1 MAEGNSVMDE
11 IRAQHQKMKGK
22 TPKEKFQY
30 FWEYYRIPTIVTIV
44 VAALVGNLIYTMVT
58 AKDTA
63 FAVVLINGY
72 TDMDTTAY
80 MSGFEEFAQIDTK
93 EYSTNMEANFTIDPQ
108 SSDQYAMANLQK
120 LMALVAAKELDVI
133 IADEDTLL
141 NYAQAGY
148 FHNLNEAL
156 PQETLDK
163 YKDDFL
169 YCNLPEDTIE
179 GKVPVAIRV
188 TDTPLLTETQA
199 YAAYPDAWLGAIIN
213 SEHPEYLDTFLQ
225 YLENTPA
232 EAEAEE

>member
-30 FWEYYRIPTIVTIV
+30 FWEYYRIPTIVTIAV
-44 VAALVGNLIYTMVT
+44 VALVGNLIYTMVT

-80 MSGFEEFAQIDTK
+80 MSGFEAFAQIDTK

-108 SSDQYAMANLQK
+108 ASDQYAMANLQK

-133 IADEDTLL
+133 IADKDTLL

-148 FHNLNEAL
+148 FYDLNKAL
-156 PQETLDK
+156 SQEVLAK
-163 YKDDFL
+163 YGDDFL
-169 YCNLPEDTIE
+169 YYDLPEDGQGE
-179 GKVPVAIRV
+179 VPIAIRV
-188 TDTPLLTETQA
+188 TDTPLLVETQA
-199 YAAYPDAWLGAIIN
+199 YAPYEDAWLGVVVN
-213 SEHPEYLDTFLQ
+213 SENLAYLESFLQ

-232 EAEAEE
+232 T